1 MENKIDQII
10 ARVLSGESS
19 SEDIL
24 YLSEWL
30 QADKKNQEEFCLLK
44 SYWDAEVSLNHSI
57 LPILSMEKLQQKI
70 DRQQKQAG
78 RKQLWKYFLPL
89 VASIALLLML
99 SIRYLQPEAAKPNVE
114 YYTYLTND
122 NKTNLTMDDGT
133 TIILNKHSRLTY
145 SSAYGTDRR
154 SIKLEGEAYFEVA
167 KDSLRPFCVE
177 TGNSSI
183 TVLGTTFNVKNEIGS
198 DEIAATLVEGSICF
212 NAKEQKVILKPGQ
225 QLTFNKTTKDIGIK
239 PVDTDKY
246 TSWKSGLLKYRSV
259 PFTELIAE
267 LKHIYKVEIRI
278 ENLQLTDP
286 NIVVSGTF
294 SEEQNIEQILTVIA
308 KSLPFRWKNK
318 DGVYYIR

>member
-44 SYWDAEVSLNHSI
+44 SYWDAEVSLNHSV
-57 LPILSMEKLQQKI
+57 LPVLSMEKLQEKI
-70 DRQQKQAG
+70 DGQHKQAA
-78 RKQLWKYFLPL
+78 RKQLWKYALPL
-89 VASIALLLML
+89 AASIALLLTL
-99 SIRYLQPEAAKPNVE
+99 SIHFLQRDATMPEVE
-114 YYTYLTND
+114 YYTYLTSD
-122 NKTNLTMDDGT
+122 SKTDLTMDDGT
-133 TIILNKHSRLTY
+133 TIILNKNSRLTY

-225 QLTFNKTTKDIGIK
+225 QLTFNETTNDIGVK

-246 TSWKSGLLKYRSV
+246 TSWKYGLLKYKSI
-259 PFTELIAE
+259 PFAELIAE

-278 ENLQLTDP
+278 ENQRLADP
-286 NIVVSGTF
+286 GIVVSGTF
-294 SEEQNIEQILTVIA
+294 SEDQNIEQILKVIA
-308 KSLPFRWKNK
+308 KSLPFQWRNQ
-318 DGVYYIR
+318 DGVYHIK